1 MHNVLQTAGG
11 AGWPSVAAAAETT
24 RRDCGAIGLR
34 VCNAG
39 IAGPNAPVAAYPLA
53 DWQQVIDIDMTGVF
67 HCCRAVV
74 PAMQH
79 QGYGRIVNVASVA
92 GKEGNTNAAAYSAA
106 KAGVHALTKRSEE
119 RRVGKACVRTCRR
132 RWSP

>member
-53 DWQQVIDIDMTGVF
+53 DWQHVIDIDLTGVF

-92 GKEGNTNAAAYSAA
+92 GKEGNPKDRKSTRLNSS
-106 KAGVHALTKRSEE
+106 H
-119 RRVGKACVRTCRR
+119 
-132 RWSP
+132 